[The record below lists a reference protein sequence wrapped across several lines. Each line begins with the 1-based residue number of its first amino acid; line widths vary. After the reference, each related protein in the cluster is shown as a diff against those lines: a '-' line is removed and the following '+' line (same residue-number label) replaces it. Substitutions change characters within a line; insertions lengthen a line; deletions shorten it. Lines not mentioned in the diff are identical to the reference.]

1 MPTQGHTLAP
11 GSDSLRSFRAGTCVL
26 LTTVFRAL
34 DGPNAIGLPSTI
46 ALRGVNL
53 YHVGCYSE
61 AIKERRLPV
70 GREDSKCSGLC
81 RRRARDCSRAERT
94 CNRVWQYWRNEV
106 HDLDQRNQ
114 PRLGRLQRRGDSW
127 HCSRGSME
135 FYRPSYTV
143 RVATGK
149 LPLWK

>member
-94 CNRVWQYWRNEV
+94 CNRCGNTGATKYTISTNGI
-106 HDLDQRNQ
+106 NQ
-114 PRLGRLQRRGDSW
+114 GWGGYNGGATPGIARAGRWNFTGPRTL
-127 HCSRGSME
+127 
-135 FYRPSYTV
+135 
-143 RVATGK
+143 
-149 LPLWK
+149 